1 MLVCLCIVQCHLA
14 CVVFDQRTCASQGL
28 ATVQHLVLQLVM
40 QSADSLHVQWAL
52 QYSAVR
58 AKARPALGC
67 LCSLLNTAILFL
79 LPVQLL
85 GQHQLLSR

>member
-1 MLVCLCIVQCHLA
+1 MLVCLCIVQGHPA
-14 CVVFDQRTCASQGL
+14 CVVFDQRTCTSQGL
-28 ATVQHLVLQLVM
+28 AMVQQLVLQLVM

-52 QYSAVR
+52 QDSAVR

-67 LCSLLNTAILFL
+67 LCSLLNPSFLL